1 MPGLEHRPR
10 RPKHLIG
17 RSTRLAGCRKLATS
31 MKLDI
36 QKPLRRMPVVVLPMY
51 GVVQYTTLVRREPR
65 VSLYVIELPRK
76 ALGLPCD
83 ELLALL
89 ASDPLQEFVGR
100 WRLNPVGTPKQDE
113 FESLLRCEMNGLQQ
127 AMFRRRQRLLDWE
140 QHRVLVHRCA
150 ADAIACMDRRS
161 LRGKAVKL
169 AGESP
174 DGMPAA
180 VQVYK
185 WGYEMAAKA
194 SSLRAHGYD
203 PSWDLEFAAIAF
215 GEELE
220 LELSFIDPSIAER
233 LRCDKAHTNR
243 DFEAERTKRWSALQ
257 KREHAPPPV
266 RSRDA
271 NQSPGAEWRKGRSS
285 SQGSPSLQEP
295 HQAPLRQSAVA
306 ECAECGSRP

>member
-1 MPGLEHRPR
+1 
-10 RPKHLIG
+10 
-17 RSTRLAGCRKLATS
+17 

-36 QKPLRRMPVVVLPMY
+36 QKPLRRTPVVVLPMY

-100 WRLNPVGTPKQDE
+100 WRLHPVGTPKQDE

-127 AMFRRRQRLLDWE
+127 AMLRRRQRLLDWE
-140 QHRVLVHRCA
+140 QNRVLVHRCA

-174 DGMPAA
+174 DDMPAA

-203 PSWDLEFAAIAF
+203 PSWDLELAAIAF

-220 LELSFIDPSIAER
+220 LELSYIDPNIAER
-233 LRCDKAHTNR
+233 LQCDKAHTNR

-257 KREHAPPPV
+257 KRDHIPPPV
-266 RSRDA
+266 RSRNA
-271 NQSPGAEWRKGRSS
+271 NQSPGSEWRKERDG
-285 SQGSPSLQEP
+285 SQAPSPFQEP
-295 HQAPLRQSAVA
+295 QQTAVRQSEVVR
-306 ECAECGSRP
+306 CGSRL

>member
-1 MPGLEHRPR
+1 
-10 RPKHLIG
+10 
-17 RSTRLAGCRKLATS
+17 

-100 WRLNPVGTPKQDE
+100 WRINPVGTPKQDE

-180 VQVYK
+180 VQVIVERI
-185 WGYEMAAKA
+185 GENCEPSLCSVIRPLGVCRVAVRSAGPVSTAMPVRPMAA
-194 SSLRAHGYD
+194 
-203 PSWDLEFAAIAF
+203 
-215 GEELE
+215 
-220 LELSFIDPSIAER
+220 
-233 LRCDKAHTNR
+233 
-243 DFEAERTKRWSALQ
+243 
-257 KREHAPPPV
+257 
-266 RSRDA
+266 
-271 NQSPGAEWRKGRSS
+271 
-285 SQGSPSLQEP
+285 
-295 HQAPLRQSAVA
+295 
-306 ECAECGSRP
+306 